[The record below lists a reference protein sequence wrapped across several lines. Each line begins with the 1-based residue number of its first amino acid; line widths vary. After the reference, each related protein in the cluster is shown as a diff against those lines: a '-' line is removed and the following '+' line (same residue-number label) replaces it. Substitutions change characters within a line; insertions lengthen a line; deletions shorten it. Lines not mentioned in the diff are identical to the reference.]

1 MCFHYISHALYFGQ
15 KLKNP
20 LKISGLYL
28 EAEEEGF
35 EPPEV

>member
-1 MCFHYISHALYFGQ
+1 MHYILVK

-28 EAEEEGF
+28 KAEEEGF